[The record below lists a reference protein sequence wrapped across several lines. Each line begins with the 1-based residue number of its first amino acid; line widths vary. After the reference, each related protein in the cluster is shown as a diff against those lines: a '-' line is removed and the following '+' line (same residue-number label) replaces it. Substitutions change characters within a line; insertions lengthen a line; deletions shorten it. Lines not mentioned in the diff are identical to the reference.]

1 MAVFEN
7 LWCHGFVRTVLVSPH
22 VALADPETNARRILT
37 AIGEADAQG
46 AGLVLFPEL
55 SLTGYSN
62 DDLFLQN
69 ALLEATAHAIGEIV
83 AASAAF
89 APVIAIGAPI
99 AGPDG
104 IYNCALIIHR
114 GRLLGIVPK
123 NFLPNYREYY
133 EKRYFASGAHAPF
146 SELRVAG
153 HTAPFGTGLVFANED
168 LPDFTLGFEICE
180 DLWGPIP
187 PSTYAAFDG
196 ALIIGNLSASPV
208 TIGKTAFR
216 EQLIGAQSERCVCA
230 YLYSAAGYGESTTD
244 LAWDGQLSAFELG
257 RLLGRSPRFESAGS
271 RLVVDVD
278 AGRIRQERLRMGT
291 FRDNRALA
299 ARVQPV
305 RSAVPFRF
313 APDVDRPLP
322 LGRMVERFP
331 FAPSDPERLD
341 SDCEEAC
348 AIQVHGLRRRVEAA
362 GARKL
367 VIGVSG
373 GLDSTQA
380 LLVCVRAFDDM
391 GRDRRDIV
399 GITMPGFGTGAQSKA
414 RAFALMQALGVDAR
428 EVDIRPLAT
437 RMLDDLGHP
446 FARGEPVH
454 DTTFE
459 NVQAGLRTDY
469 LFRLANHEK
478 GLVVGT
484 GDLSELALGWCTYG
498 VGDQMSHYNVN
509 ASLAKTL
516 IQHLIRWAARE
527 AGQNSEGGSAI
538 ADLLRDILDA
548 PISPELTPLAPDG
561 SAQSTE
567 ATIGPYELQDFTL
580 YYATRYG
587 FSPAKIAFLA
597 LSAWGDREKGAWP
610 PGFGDSARRAYDLP
624 TILRWLRVFATR
636 FYAQSQFKRSAAPNG
651 PKISSGG
658 SLSPRGDWRA
668 PSDAGAAPWLAVIA
682 RIETE
687 FVAGSASFPAT
698 PET

>member
-1 MAVFEN
+1 MAAFDN
-7 LWCHGFVRTVLVSPH
+7 LWCHGFVRSVLVSPP
-22 VALADPETNARRILT
+22 VALADPESNAARIL
-37 AIGEADAQG
+37 AAVGEASAEG

-69 ALLEATAHAIGEIV
+69 TLLAATTGAIGKIL
-83 AASAAF
+83 AASASL
-89 APVIAIGAPI
+89 APVIAFGAPL

-104 IYNCALIIHR
+104 LYNCALVIQR
-114 GRLLGIVPK
+114 GRILGVVAK
-123 NFLPNYREYY
+123 TFLPNYREYY
-133 EKRYFASGAHAPF
+133 EKRYFASAASAAF
-146 SELRVAG
+146 SDIEVAG
-153 HTAPFGTGLVFANED
+153 QCAPFGAGLVFAARD

-180 DLWGPIP
+180 DLWAPVP
-187 PSTYAAFDG
+187 PSTFAAFDG
-196 ALIIGNLSASPV
+196 ALVIGNLSASPV
-208 TIGKTAFR
+208 TIGKTVLR

-257 RLLGRSPRFESAGS
+257 RRLGISPRFETTGS
-271 RLVVDVD
+271 RLVVDIDV
-278 AGRIRQERLRMGT
+278 GRIRQERLRMGT

-299 ARVQPV
+299 ARLQPP
-305 RSAVPFRF
+305 RTAIPFQF
-313 APDVDRPLP
+313 APDRDRPLP
-322 LGRMVERFP
+322 LRRMVERFP

-341 SDCEEAC
+341 SDCEEAF
-348 AIQVHGLRRRVEAA
+348 AIQTHGLRRRVEAA
-362 GARKL
+362 SAKKL

-373 GLDSTQA
+373 GLDSTAA
-380 LLVCVRAFDDM
+380 LLVCTRAFDDM

-399 GITMPGFGTGAQSKA
+399 GVTMPGFGTGAESRA
-414 RAFALMQALGVDAR
+414 RALDLMKALGVDAR
-428 EVDIRPLAT
+428 EMDIRPMAQLMLAG
-437 RMLDDLGHP
+437 LGHP

-469 LFRLANHEK
+469 LFRLANHEQ

-516 IQHLIRWAARE
+516 IQHLIRWAARRWNTG
-527 AGQNSEGGSAI
+527 AGGENRI
-538 ADLLRDILDA
+538 AGLLRDILEA
-548 PISPELTPLAPDG
+548 PISPELTPAAADG
-561 SAQSTE
+561 GVQNTE
-567 ATIGPYELQDFTL
+567 AAIGPYELQDFTL

-597 LSAWGDREKGAWP
+597 HHAWADRDKGAWP
-610 PGFGDSARRAYDLP
+610 PGFGDPDRRSYDLA

-636 FYAQSQFKRSAAPNG
+636 FYGQSQFKRSAAPNG

-668 PSDAGAAPWLAVIA
+668 PSDADAAAWLAEID
-682 RIETE
+682 RIEAE
-687 FVAGSASFPAT
+687 YLMAPAG
-698 PET
+698 